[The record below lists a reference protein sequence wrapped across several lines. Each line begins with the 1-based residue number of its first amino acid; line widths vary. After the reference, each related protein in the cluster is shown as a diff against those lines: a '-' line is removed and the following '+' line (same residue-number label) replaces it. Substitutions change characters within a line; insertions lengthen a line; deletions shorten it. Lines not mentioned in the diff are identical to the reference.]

1 MERAISLEVN
11 NIFKKS
17 LKTQLTLTIALVVA
31 LTVLVISITA
41 DFLVNERFKSYLKI
55 QQEQKTEEIV
65 TNLSRQY
72 NSISGEWNTSLIHTV
87 GMYFLYDGFIIKVYD
102 NENGMI
108 WDAEVHDMSLCNE
121 VMSDIAQ
128 RMKTKY
134 PGIDGQITQKEYP
147 LEQNGLKVGTVSI
160 SYYGPFFLDENDF
173 NFINAFNGIIL
184 SVGGFALIIAIGIG
198 WVMAKKIS
206 KPITNAINI
215 THQISEGNY
224 DIRFTEVPKMAELK
238 ELITSIHQ
246 LEDSLKKQE
255 ELRKQLTTDVAHE
268 LRTPLATVGTH
279 IEAMMEGIWEPTSE
293 RLQSCY
299 EEIQRISKLVKELEN
314 LAKIESQT
322 IKLKLSSVDLLSL
335 VTTIAAGIEIEASN
349 NDIVL
354 TVSGDT
360 SYANVDEDRM
370 KQVIFNLLSNAIKY
384 TKGPGQVVVEVKDL
398 PEEVMISVED
408 NGVGISKEELPFIFE
423 RFYRAD
429 KSRNRKTGGAGIG
442 LAIVKSLVQ
451 AHGGKIEV
459 HSQIDLGSRFEVFIP
474 KKCN

>member
-1 MERAISLEVN
+1 MEGAISLEVN
-11 NIFKKS
+11 RIFRKS
-17 LKTQLTLTIALVVA
+17 LKTQLTLTIALIVA
-31 LTVLVISITA
+31 VTVIVISITA

-55 QQEQKTEEIV
+55 QQEEKTEEIV

-72 NSISGEWNTSLIHTV
+72 NTLTGEWNTNIIHTV
-87 GMYFLYDGFIIKVYD
+87 GMYFLYDGFIIKVHD
-102 NENGMI
+102 NENHMV
-108 WDAEVHDMSLCNE
+108 WDAEVHDMTLCNE

-134 PGIDGQITQKEYP
+134 PGINGKITSKEYS
-147 LEQNGLKVGTVSI
+147 LVQNGLKIGSVNI

-184 SVGGFALIIAIGIG
+184 SVGGLALIIAIGIG

-206 KPITNAINI
+206 NPITKAINI

-224 DIRFTEVPKMAELK
+224 DIRFTEQPKMAELR
-238 ELITSIHQ
+238 ELINTIHQ

-255 ELRKQLTTDVAHE
+255 ELRKQLTADVAHE

-279 IEAMMEGIWEPTSE
+279 MEAMMEGIWEPSSE

-299 EEIQRISKLVKELEN
+299 EEIQRIGKLVIELEK

-322 IKLKLSSVDLLSL
+322 INLSKSPTDLLSL
-335 VTTIAAGIEIEASN
+335 VTTIASGFEIEASHSN
-349 NDIVL
+349 ITL
-354 TVSGDT
+354 TILGES
-360 SYANVDEDRM
+360 SYALVDEDRI
-370 KQVIFNLLSNAIKY
+370 KQVVFNLLSNAIKY
-384 TKGPGQVVVEVKDL
+384 TKGPGDVVIIVKDQ
-398 PEEVMISVED
+398 PMEVSISVED
-408 NGVGISKEELPFIFE
+408 NGIGISKEELPFIFE

-442 LAIVKSLVQ
+442 LAIVKSLIQ
-451 AHGGKIEV
+451 AHGGRIEV
-459 HSQIDLGSRFEVFIP
+459 QSQLNQGSKFVITLP
-474 KKCN
+474 KS

>member
-1 MERAISLEVN
+1 MERVISLEVN
-11 NIFKKS
+11 KIFKKS

-31 LTVLVISITA
+31 VTVLVISIAA

-55 QQEQKTEEIV
+55 QQEEKTHEIV
-65 TNLSRQY
+65 NNLSRQY
-72 NSISGEWNTSLIHTV
+72 NSLTGEWNTNLIHTV

-102 NENGMI
+102 NNNHMV

-121 VMSDIAQ
+121 IMSDIAQ

-134 PGIDGQITQKEYP
+134 PGIDGHITLKEYS
-147 LEQNGLKVGTVSI
+147 LEQNGFKIGKVDI

-184 SVGGFALIIAIGIG
+184 SVGSFALVIAVGIG
-198 WVMAKKIS
+198 WMMAKKIS
-206 KPITNAINI
+206 KPITDAINI

-224 DIRFTEVPKMAELK
+224 DIRFDEQPKMVELK
-238 ELITSIHQ
+238 ELINSIHQ

-255 ELRKQLTTDVAHE
+255 ELRKQLTADVAHE

-279 IEAMMEGIWEPTSE
+279 IEAMMEGIWEPSSE
-293 RLQSCY
+293 RLHSCY

-314 LAKIESQT
+314 LARLESQT
-322 IKLKLSSVDLLSL
+322 IRLSKSLVEMLSL
-335 VTTIAAGIEIEASN
+335 VTSIVTGFEIEASKH
-349 NDIVL
+349 DIEL
-354 TVSGDT
+354 TVTGDI
-360 SYANVDEDRM
+360 SYILVDEDRI
-370 KQVIFNLLSNAIKY
+370 KQVVFNLLSNAIKY
-384 TKGPGQVVVEVKDL
+384 TKGSGKVTVLVEDQPSNVCIRVD
-398 PEEVMISVED
+398 D
-408 NGVGISKEELPFIFE
+408 NGVGISKEELPYIFE

-451 AHGGKIEV
+451 AHGGSIEV
-459 HSQIDLGSRFEVFIP
+459 QSQPDYGSSFLITLP
-474 KKCN
+474 KT